1 MDFPWTVL
9 LETPEGDVK
18 AQNVMAPANPNDA
31 LVRMEDTFVGF
42 RVLGVVKGS
51 HASIVYGHQVTNQTT
66 HKNQMR
72 IPFEKGGHNP

>member
-9 LETPEGDVK
+9 LETPEGDVE
-18 AQNVMAPANPNDA
+18 AHNVMAPANPNDA
-31 LVRMEDTFVGF
+31 LVRMQDVYTGQ

-51 HASIVYGHQVTNQTT
+51 HASIVYGHQVTKKTI

-72 IPFEKGGHNP
+72 IPFGEGGHNP